1 MRFVAFIV
9 GLALAGSGLGH
20 ETVDEITVY
29 SRSDY
34 HGRAGQ
40 NETDVMSESV

>member
-1 MRFVAFIV
+1 MRLIAFIV

-20 ETVDEITVY
+20 ETVDEITVHPQ
-29 SRSDY
+29 SDY

-40 NETDVMSESV
+40 NETDVMSESE